1 MRNQE
6 VLTLTRK
13 IDRIFEQVYSM
24 NESLS
29 AENRR
34 QMVLGFEDG
43 INERFGKFIGT
54 FGANIN
60 KAFRKGAEKL
70 KSTYNA
76 MVSKG
81 QEYYEK
87 GKKLAGDA
95 WNAMLEFGKKV
106 LSGIEQGYNKAVQ
119 SVMSS
124 YNSFV
129 ESVKSASQSAV
140 NSIVEAYDK
149 MKNKAEAF
157 KEYFKGLYNDILAK
171 TVKLIQD
178 TKSKMVEAGEKTA
191 QWIDSNKAEIEKTIS
206 DVKKSG
212 IDSLNQLADMGKKVL
227 EKGKKVTSDILLI
240 GLFICVATIKLIVE
254 GIRKAPEIYDSAIEM
269 TKNFINAEIA
279 EMKEYYREE
288 MAKESFR
295 HISTFENFK
304 Y

>member
-6 VLTLTRK
+6 VLTLTKK

-29 AENRR
+29 VESRR
-34 QMVLGFEDG
+34 QMILGFEDG
-43 INERFGKFIGT
+43 INERFGILGNIG
-54 FGANIN
+54 GKIH
-60 KAFRKGAEKL
+60 KALIKGSEKV

-106 LSGIEQGYNKAVQ
+106 LSGIEQGYKKAVE
-119 SVMSS
+119 SVVSS

-129 ESVKSASQSAV
+129 ESVKSAHQSAV
-140 NSIVEAYDK
+140 NSIVEAYGK

-178 TKSKMVEAGEKTA
+178 TKSKMVEAGEKTD
-191 QWIDSNKAEIEKTIS
+191 QWFASNKAAIEKTIS
-206 DVKKSG
+206 DAKQSG
-212 IDSLNQLADMGKKVL
+212 IDSMNQLGDMGKKVL
-227 EKGKKVTSDILLI
+227 EKGKKVTSDIFYLSLLI
-240 GLFICVATIKLIVE
+240 CAAPIILIVE
-254 GIRKAPEIYDSAIEM
+254 GIQKAPEIYDSAIEM
-269 TKNFINAEIA
+269 TKNFINTELAEIR
-279 EMKEYYREE
+279 ENYRKE